1 MRNIQR
7 NVASTTDTIHS
18 SWTTVLG
25 RQQHSRGNCT
35 DAKGIHH
42 KDGDVWYPRG
52 ECAKYGCFIRN
63 DVLVRYK
70 ESCPDYPAPDCR
82 FHLKSDPLG
91 PFPECC
97 YVPRCNTG

>member
-1 MRNIQR
+1 M
-7 NVASTTDTIHS
+7 DTIITCLFLSACFVGIFAPIAFHE
-18 SWTTVLG
+18 
-25 RQQHSRGNCT
+25 GNCT